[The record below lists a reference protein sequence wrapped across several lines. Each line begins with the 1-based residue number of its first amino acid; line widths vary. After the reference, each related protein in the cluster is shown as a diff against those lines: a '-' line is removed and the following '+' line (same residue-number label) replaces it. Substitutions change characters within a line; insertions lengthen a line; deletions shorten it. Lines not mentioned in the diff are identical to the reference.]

1 MPDWI
6 IYVVVGLAVGANFGY
21 MVGIRRGALI
31 VGDLISGIVEGINGK
46 GREVLASDKK

>member
-31 VGDLISGIVEGINGK
+31 VVDLISGIVGGINGK